1 MRYQGVQQSAAA
13 AVVVLAI
20 LMAFDPGGGW
30 AAAPHPSQLRQQLHG
45 EIMAALGRSTLTPEQ
60 KATFVERGAELRAV
74 GSRRRA
80 GQPVDEARIE
90 ILRQQLRRT
99 LDSGAFRGADRDRIY
114 QLMREV
120 RTAQTEVQIRARRA
134 EFIKQ
139 FGLPVGLLA
148 EWIASRQASFPQGS

>member
-1 MRYQGVQQSAAA
+1 MKYQGVQQSAAA

-30 AAAPHPSQLRQQLHG
+30 AARRPSELRQQLHG
-45 EIMAALGRSTLTPEQ
+45 EIMAALGRSILRPEQ
-60 KATFVERGAELRAV
+60 KAAFVRQSQELREL

-90 ILRQQLRRT
+90 VLRRQLLET
-99 LDSGAFRGADRDRIY
+99 LESGAFRGVDRDRIY
-114 QLMREV
+114 QLMREM
-120 RTAQTEVQIRARRA
+120 RSAQTELRIRARRE
-134 EFIKQ
+134 EFVKR

-148 EWIASRQASFPQGS
+148 EWVASRQLPIPQGS

>member
-1 MRYQGVQQSAAA
+1 MRYQGIQRSAAA

-20 LMAFDPGGGW
+20 LMAFDPGGSW
-30 AAAPHPSQLRQQLHG
+30 AAAPQPSQLRQQLQG
-45 EIMAALGRSTLTPEQ
+45 EIMAALDRSTLNPEQ
-60 KATFVERGAELRAV
+60 KTAFVQQGRELREL

-80 GQPVDEARIE
+80 GQPVDETRVE
-90 ILRQQLRRT
+90 VLRHELRRT
-99 LDSGAFRGADRDRIY
+99 LESGAFRGADHDRIY

-134 EFIKQ
+134 EFVKQ

-148 EWIASRQASFPQGS
+148 EWVASRQSPIPQGS